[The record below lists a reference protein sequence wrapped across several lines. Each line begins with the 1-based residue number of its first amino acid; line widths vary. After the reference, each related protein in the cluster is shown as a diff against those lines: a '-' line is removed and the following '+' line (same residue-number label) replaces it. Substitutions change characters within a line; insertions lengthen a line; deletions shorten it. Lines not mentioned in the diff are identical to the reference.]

1 MKLLT
6 KKQQRQVFDC
16 VITLYLL
23 GSEAT
28 EALATNP
35 TTGRVSMKLMKK
47 QEKMI
52 DSLLRA
58 ADTLR
63 GRYGLALATNIQAEY
78 RRRRESGELPKPY
91 QPEPSSMT
99 ILQECNTITEALGKK
114 QSAQDFRISSQ
125 DIVDC
130 DGLGGSFEM
139 GFCEGIIVALD
150 CLHPLDREAA
160 LREICNGIKASATD
174 KRKEEESV

>member
-35 TTGRVSMKLMKK
+35 TTGRVYMKLLKK
-47 QEKMI
+47 QEKMV

-63 GRYGLALATNIQAEY
+63 GKYGLMLAKNLQVEY

-91 QPEPSSMT
+91 QPEPSAMT
-99 ILQECNTITEALGKK
+99 VLQECNTITEALSKK
-114 QSAQDFRISSQ
+114 VSARDFRISSQ

-130 DGLGGSFEM
+130 AGLSGSFEM

-174 KRKEEESV
+174 KSQGQGR

>member
-1 MKLLT
+1 MKFLT
-6 KKQQRQVFDC
+6 KNQQRQVFDC

-28 EALATNP
+28 EALATSP

-63 GRYGLALATNIQAEY
+63 GRYGLALAKNLQVEY

-91 QPEPSSMT
+91 QPEPSAMT
-99 ILQECNTITEALGKK
+99 ILQECDTITEALSKK
-114 QSAQDFRISSQ
+114 QSARDFRISNQ

>member
-35 TTGRVSMKLMKK
+35 TTGRVSMELMKK

-58 ADTLR
+58 ADTLS
-63 GRYGLALATNIQAEY
+63 GRYGLALAKNLQAEY
-78 RRRRESGELPKPY
+78 RRRRESGELPEPY
-91 QPEPSSMT
+91 QTEPSAMT
-99 ILQECNTITEALGKK
+99 ILEECDTITEALSKK
-114 QSAQDFRISSQ
+114 QSAQDYRISSQ

-174 KRKEEESV
+174 KSQGQGR

>member
-28 EALATNP
+28 ETLATSP
-35 TTGRVSMKLMKK
+35 TTGRVSMNLMKK

-58 ADTLR
+58 AATLR
-63 GRYGLALATNIQAEY
+63 GRYGLMLATNIQAEY
-78 RRRRESGELPKPY
+78 HRRRESGELPEPC
-91 QPEPSSMT
+91 QPEPSAMT
-99 ILQECNTITEALGKK
+99 ILQECDTITEALSKK
-114 QSAQDFRISSQ
+114 ISAGDFRISSQ
-125 DIVDC
+125 DIVGC
-130 DGLGGSFEM
+130 AGLGGSFEM

-174 KRKEEESV
+174 KSRGQGR

>member
-35 TTGRVSMKLMKK
+35 TTGRVSMKLMKT

-52 DSLLRA
+52 DCLLRA

-78 RRRRESGELPKPY
+78 RRRRESGELPEPC

-99 ILQECNTITEALGKK
+99 VLQECDTITEALSKK

-130 DGLGGSFEM
+130 AGLSGSFEM

-150 CLHPLDREAA
+150 HLHPLDREAA

-174 KRKEEESV
+174 KSRGQGR

>member
-23 GSEAT
+23 GSEAIET
-28 EALATNP
+28 LATNP
-35 TTGRVSMKLMKK
+35 TTGRVYMKLIKK
-47 QEKMI
+47 QKKMV

-63 GRYGLALATNIQAEY
+63 GIYGMQLATNLQAEY

-99 ILQECNTITEALGKK
+99 ILQECDTITEALSKK
-114 QSAQDFRISSQ
+114 VSARDFRISSQ

-130 DGLGGSFEM
+130 AGLSGSFEM

-160 LREICNGIKASATD
+160 LREICKGIKASATD
-174 KRKEEESV
+174 KS

>member
-35 TTGRVSMKLMKK
+35 TTGRVSMMLMKR
-47 QEKMI
+47 QERMI

-63 GRYGLALATNIQAEY
+63 GRYGLAVATNIQAEY
-78 RRRRESGELPKPY
+78 RRRRESGELPKPC
-91 QPEPSSMT
+91 QPEPSAMT
-99 ILQECNTITEALGKK
+99 ILQECDAITEALRKK
-114 QSAQDFRISSQ
+114 VSARDFRISSQ
-125 DIVDC
+125 DIVAC
-130 DGLGGSFEM
+130 AGLSGSFEM

-174 KRKEEESV
+174 KSRGQGR

>member
-28 EALATNP
+28 ETLATNP
-35 TTGRVSMKLMKK
+35 TTGRVSMMLMKR
-47 QEKMI
+47 QERMI

-58 ADTLR
+58 AGTLR

-91 QPEPSSMT
+91 QPEPSAMT
-99 ILQECNTITEALGKK
+99 ILQECDTITEALSKK
-114 QSAQDFRISSQ
+114 LSAQDFRISSQ

-160 LREICNGIKASATD
+160 LHEICNGIKTSATD
-174 KRKEEESV
+174 KRKEEKSV